1 MQTKNSTILWLT
13 IFGIAMGFLETAVVI
28 YLRRIYYPDGFKFPL
43 VEIENGILSVEI
55 LREVATIIMLFA
67 IGFLA
72 GKTKLQRFAFFIYSF
87 AIWDIFYYVFLKMF
101 LDWPESLLTPDI
113 LFLIP
118 VPWIGPVIAPII
130 LSLSMIILSWSIIRY
145 DECNKPGT
153 LKGKDWKILIAGSL
167 IVIISFMLNF
177 VKSVEEMIMSSVFI
191 DSIALEIIDS
201 NFGPLNWILFSFGEL
216 IIVFEI
222 FKILRMKRMISVI
235 PKL

>member
-87 AIWDIFYYVFLKMF
+87 AIWDIFYYVF
-101 LDWPESLLTPDI
+101 
-113 LFLIP
+113 
-118 VPWIGPVIAPII
+118 
-130 LSLSMIILSWSIIRY
+130 
-145 DECNKPGT
+145 
-153 LKGKDWKILIAGSL
+153 
-167 IVIISFMLNF
+167 
-177 VKSVEEMIMSSVFI
+177 
-191 DSIALEIIDS
+191 
-201 NFGPLNWILFSFGEL
+201 
-216 IIVFEI
+216 
-222 FKILRMKRMISVI
+222 
-235 PKL
+235 